1 MDRKATR
8 SVFSDATQISMHVVS
23 ARSSTALSFLITQL
37 WTRPLAVCVISSR
50 LLLDVCLAILSIGKS
65 AATDLAGFVGCVPAI
80 LNASPIGFRFLNVT
94 RT

>member
-8 SVFSDATQISMHVVS
+8 SVFWDNACRERTFVNRAFS
-23 ARSSTALSFLITQL
+23 LITQL

-50 LLLDVCLAILSIGKS
+50 LLLDVRLAILSIGKS

-94 RT
+94 WT